1 MFTGIHTD
9 YLYVAVSSI
18 TTSLLVVE
26 KTFVTQKIVMGAA
39 SIAKGKLD
47 MLELGNLD
55 IERDWGYAP
64 DFVLGMW
71 MMLQQENP
79 SDYVLA
85 TGISHKLSEFL
96 EIAFKYFDLDYQK
109 YIHVNKKFFRPNEPK
124 NFAAILPKPKYLGL
138 ETINKLYRINS

>member
-1 MFTGIHTD
+1 
-9 YLYVAVSSI
+9 
-18 TTSLLVVE
+18 
-26 KTFVTQKIVMGAA
+26 MGAA

-124 NFAAILPKPKYLGL
+124 KLCGDSSKARSILGWKPSISFTELIHEMTHAKYQ
-138 ETINKLYRINS
+138 N